1 MRSFSSEMDG
11 TLMPFTLS
19 KARIELTFTLLELKL
34 TVYFKVPLPSLLI
47 FMSSISSM
55 HDVNDS
61 VQNKSNENVQNFM
74 VQI

>member
-1 MRSFSSEMDG
+1 MRWFNSEMEG
-11 TLMPFTLS
+11 TLMPLTLS
-19 KARIELTFTLLELKL
+19 KARIDDTFTLLELKL

-55 HDVNDS
+55 HDVSDS